1 MLNYLPRT
9 MVVLALLLTAAF
21 LAALT
26 ALPQA
31 QTPAGPSVMP
41 SVEMCTKQPTP
52 VESEH
57 AYHKEP
63 PVGPLPETLNP
74 KPFIGQKR
82 AFVAYSIAA
91 KIRELL
97 YQEPCY
103 CPCDKVAGHK
113 SLLDCFTSTHGYGC
127 RGCQSEVFF
136 IYEQSKDRKSP
147 GEIREAMEKREM
159 WKLDPTKY
167 AEQHFKEYAGDAQ

>member
-1 MLNYLPRT
+1 MINHRPRT
-9 MVVLALLLTAAF
+9 IVLLASLLTPALLSVLAASPGT
-21 LAALT
+21 
-26 ALPQA
+26 
-31 QTPAGPSVMP
+31 QTPAAPPVVP
-41 SVEMCTKQPTP
+41 NAEMCAKQAAP
-52 VESEH
+52 VPSGH

-63 PVGPLPETLNP
+63 PVGPLPETLDP
-74 KPFIGQKR
+74 KPFLAEKR

-127 RGCQSEVFF
+127 RGCQSQVFF
-136 IYEQSKDRKSP
+136 IYERSKEGKSP